1 MMKLR
6 PKQKAFAEEYV
17 KLGNATKAAL
27 NAGYSKKTAA
37 ETGSENL
44 KKPHI
49 KTYINQL
56 MAEIE
61 SHKIMDAQEA
71 LQLLT
76 RIARGE
82 EKETVVVSTQ
92 FDVDTIEK
100 EADLKTRIA
109 AAKEILKRYPDSD
122 DLLKAQVRRAVAD
135 AEIAETKAK
144 EIQKVNQHDDST
156 IVVDD
161 LEDTDNDGENQ
172 TSD

>member
-1 MMKLR
+1 MKLR

-82 EKETVVVSTQ
+82 EKETAVVSTQ

-161 LEDTDNDGENQ
+161 LEDTNDDGE
-172 TSD
+172 D

>member
-1 MMKLR
+1 MTRKLT
-6 PKQKAFAEEYV
+6 PKQRKFVDEYI
-17 KLGNATKAAL
+17 KLGNATQAAI
-27 NAGYSKKTAA
+27 NAGYSKRTAKSI
-37 ETGSENL
+37 GQENL
-44 KKPHI
+44 TKPDLKSFI
-49 KTYINQL
+49 DQR

-61 SHKIMDAQEA
+61 SHRIMDAQEA

-92 FDVDTIEK
+92 FDIDTIEK

-161 LEDTDNDGENQ
+161 LEDTDNDGE
-172 TSD
+172 D

>member
-1 MMKLR
+1 MKLR

-49 KTYINQL
+49 KIYINQL

-161 LEDTDNDGENQ
+161 LEDTDNDGE
-172 TSD
+172 D

>member
-1 MMKLR
+1 MMKLL

-161 LEDTDNDGENQ
+161 LEDTDNDGE
-172 TSD
+172 D

>member
-1 MMKLR
+1 MSKRKLT
-6 PKQKAFAEEYV
+6 PKQRKFVDEYI
-17 KLGNATKAAL
+17 KLGNANQAAI
-27 NAGYSKKTAA
+27 NAGYSKRTAKSI
-37 ETGSENL
+37 GQENL
-44 KKPHI
+44 TKPDLKSFI
-49 KTYINQL
+49 DQR

-61 SHKIMDAQEA
+61 SHRIMDAQEA

-161 LEDTDNDGENQ
+161 LEDTDNDGE
-172 TSD
+172 D

>member
-1 MMKLR
+1 MKLR

-82 EKETVVVSTQ
+82 EKETVVVPTQ

-100 EADLKTRIA
+100 EADLKTRIT

-161 LEDTDNDGENQ
+161 LEDTDNDGE
-172 TSD
+172 D

>member
-1 MMKLR
+1 MSKRKLT
-6 PKQKAFAEEYV
+6 PKQRKFADEYI
-17 KLGNATKAAL
+17 KLGNATQAAI
-27 NAGYSKKTAA
+27 NAGYSKRTAKSI
-37 ETGSENL
+37 GQENL
-44 KKPHI
+44 TKPDLKAFI
-49 KTYINQL
+49 GQR

-61 SHKIMDAQEA
+61 SHRIMDAQEA

-92 FDVDTIEK
+92 FDIDTIEK

-122 DLLKAQVRRAVAD
+122 ELLKAQVRRAVAD

-156 IVVDD
+156 LIVDD
-161 LEDTDNDGENQ
+161 LEDTDNGG
-172 TSD
+172 

>member
-1 MMKLR
+1 MKLR

-17 KLGNATKAAL
+17 KFGNATKAAL

-161 LEDTDNDGENQ
+161 LEDTDNDGE
-172 TSD
+172 D

>member
-1 MMKLR
+1 MSKRKLT
-6 PKQKAFAEEYV
+6 PKQRKFVDEYI
-17 KLGNATKAAL
+17 KLGNATQAAI
-27 NAGYSKKTAA
+27 NAGYSKRTAKSI
-37 ETGSENL
+37 GQENL
-44 KKPHI
+44 TKPDLKSFI
-49 KTYINQL
+49 DQR

-61 SHKIMDAQEA
+61 SHRIMDAQEA

-161 LEDTDNDGENQ
+161 LEDTDNDGE
-172 TSD
+172 D

>member
-1 MMKLR
+1 MTRKLT
-6 PKQKAFAEEYV
+6 PKQRKFVDEYI
-17 KLGNATKAAL
+17 KLGNATQAAI
-27 NAGYSKKTAA
+27 NAGYSRRTAKSI
-37 ETGSENL
+37 GQENL
-44 KKPHI
+44 TKPDLKSFI
-49 KTYINQL
+49 DQR

-61 SHKIMDAQEA
+61 SHRIMDAQEA

-92 FDVDTIEK
+92 FDIDTIEK

-161 LEDTDNDGENQ
+161 LEDTDNDGE
-172 TSD
+172 D

>member
-1 MMKLR
+1 MKLR

-122 DLLKAQVRRAVAD
+122 ELLKAQVRRAVAD

-144 EIQKVNQHDDST
+144 EIKKVEHHEDGT
-156 IVVDD
+156 LVVDD
-161 LEDTDNDGENQ
+161 LGGVNDDNEG
-172 TSD
+172 

>member
-82 EKETVVVSTQ
+82 EKETVVVTTQ

-161 LEDTDNDGENQ
+161 LGDTDNDGE
-172 TSD
+172 D

>member
-1 MMKLR
+1 
-6 PKQKAFAEEYV
+6 
-17 KLGNATKAAL
+17 
-27 NAGYSKKTAA
+27 
-37 ETGSENL
+37 
-44 KKPHI
+44 
-49 KTYINQL
+49 

-109 AAKEILKRYPDSD
+109 AAKEILKRYPDSN

-161 LEDTDNDGENQ
+161 LEDTDNDGE
-172 TSD
+172 D

>member
-1 MMKLR
+1 MKLR

-122 DLLKAQVRRAVAD
+122 DLLKAQVRRAVAEAD
-135 AEIAETKAK
+135 IAETKAK

-161 LEDTDNDGENQ
+161 LEDTDNDGE
-172 TSD
+172 D

>member
-1 MMKLR
+1 MKLR

-122 DLLKAQVRRAVAD
+122 ELLKAQVRRAVAEAD
-135 AEIAETKAK
+135 IAETKAK

-161 LEDTDNDGENQ
+161 LEDTDNDGE
-172 TSD
+172 D

>member
-1 MMKLR
+1 MTRKLT
-6 PKQKAFAEEYV
+6 PKQRKFVDEYI
-17 KLGNATKAAL
+17 KLGNATQAAI
-27 NAGYSKKTAA
+27 NAGYSRRTAKSI
-37 ETGSENL
+37 GQENL
-44 KKPHI
+44 TKPDLKSFI
-49 KTYINQL
+49 DQR

-61 SHKIMDAQEA
+61 SHRIMDAQEA

-92 FDVDTIEK
+92 FDIDTIEK

-156 IVVDD
+156 LVVDD
-161 LEDTDNDGENQ
+161 LEDTDNDGE
-172 TSD
+172 D

>member
-1 MMKLR
+1 MKLR

-161 LEDTDNDGENQ
+161 LEDTDNDGE
-172 TSD
+172 D

>member
-1 MMKLR
+1 MKLR

-82 EKETVVVSTQ
+82 EKETVVVPTQ

-144 EIQKVNQHDDST
+144 EIQKVHQHDDST

-161 LEDTDNDGENQ
+161 LEDTDNDGE
-172 TSD
+172 D

>member
-1 MMKLR
+1 MKLR

-122 DLLKAQVRRAVAD
+122 ELLKAQVRRAVAEAD
-135 AEIAETKAK
+135 IAETKAK

-161 LEDTDNDGENQ
+161 LGGADNDGESQ

>member
-1 MMKLR
+1 MKLR

-135 AEIAETKAK
+135 ADIAETKAK

-161 LEDTDNDGENQ
+161 LEDTDNDGE
-172 TSD
+172 D

>member
-1 MMKLR
+1 MKLR

-122 DLLKAQVRRAVAD
+122 ELLKAQVRRAVAD

-156 IVVDD
+156 LVVDD
-161 LEDTDNDGENQ
+161 LEDTDNGG
-172 TSD
+172 

>member
-1 MMKLR
+1 MKLR

-49 KTYINQL
+49 KTYINRL

-82 EKETVVVSTQ
+82 EKETVVVPTQ

-161 LEDTDNDGENQ
+161 LEDTDNDGE
-172 TSD
+172 D

>member
-122 DLLKAQVRRAVAD
+122 ELLKAQVRRAVAD

-144 EIQKVNQHDDST
+144 EIKKVEHHEDGT
-156 IVVDD
+156 LVVDD
-161 LEDTDNDGENQ
+161 LGGVNDDNEG
-172 TSD
+172 

>member
-1 MMKLR
+1 MSKRKLT
-6 PKQKAFAEEYV
+6 PKQRKFVDEYI
-17 KLGNATKAAL
+17 KLGNATQAAI
-27 NAGYSKKTAA
+27 NAGYSKRTAKSI
-37 ETGSENL
+37 GQENL
-44 KKPHI
+44 TKPDLKAFI
-49 KTYINQL
+49 DQR

-61 SHKIMDAQEA
+61 SHRIMDAQEA

-161 LEDTDNDGENQ
+161 LEDTDNGGE
-172 TSD
+172 D

>member
-1 MMKLR
+1 MSKRKLT
-6 PKQKAFAEEYV
+6 PKQRKFVDEYI
-17 KLGNATKAAL
+17 KLGNATQAAI
-27 NAGYSKKTAA
+27 NAGYSKRTAKSI
-37 ETGSENL
+37 GQENL
-44 KKPHI
+44 TKPDLKSFI
-49 KTYINQL
+49 DQR

-61 SHKIMDAQEA
+61 SHRIMDAQEA

-92 FDVDTIEK
+92 FDIDTIEK

-122 DLLKAQVRRAVAD
+122 ELLKAQIRRAVAD

-156 IVVDD
+156 LVVDD
-161 LEDTDNDGENQ
+161 LEDTDNDGE
-172 TSD
+172 D

>member
-161 LEDTDNDGENQ
+161 LEDTDNDGE
-172 TSD
+172 D

>member
-1 MMKLR
+1 MKLR

-144 EIQKVNQHDDST
+144 EIQKVHQHDDST

-161 LEDTDNDGENQ
+161 LEDTDNDGE
-172 TSD
+172 D

>member
-135 AEIAETKAK
+135 ADIAETKAK

-161 LEDTDNDGENQ
+161 LEDTDNDGE
-172 TSD
+172 D

>member
-1 MMKLR
+1 MKLR

-122 DLLKAQVRRAVAD
+122 ELLKARVRRAVAD

-161 LEDTDNDGENQ
+161 LEDTDNDGE
-172 TSD
+172 D

>member
-1 MMKLR
+1 MKLR

-56 MAEIE
+56 MADIE

-122 DLLKAQVRRAVAD
+122 ELLKAQVRRAVAD

-144 EIQKVNQHDDST
+144 EIKKVEHHEDGT
-156 IVVDD
+156 LVVDD
-161 LEDTDNDGENQ
+161 LGGVNDDNEG
-172 TSD
+172 